1 VLKQIISNM
10 GLLLGGKAV
19 AGLISLVYLVIVT
32 RTLGPHDYGVLVL
45 VNGYVVAVGGVIA
58 FSGWHTVVRYGAQAL
73 AEGDHARLTRLV
85 RFMALVE
92 IGCALLAMVVAF
104 AGVPYAAERFGWP
117 AEVIPV
123 ARWYALAV
131 LSNVVTT
138 PYGILQLAGRFDR
151 LGLQS
156 TLSPMIRLI
165 GTLIVW
171 LSGGGLTGFL
181 IVWLAGSI
189 GEGLLI
195 WFLAA
200 PIFRK
205 MLGPGQIPPGI
216 GNVTRENAGIVRFLM
231 TTNADLTLRD
241 LAPKLVPLVIGA
253 TLGAAAAGIYSLAQR
268 AAVVLQQPAT
278 QLAQAS
284 FPIIARMIAAGD
296 RDAAK
301 RLTWRT
307 SGLALAA
314 GAPFV
319 LIFAF
324 FARQILELLGGKGFE
339 SGAFL
344 LVLLAIGRGAQLGS
358 VPFSSALIAMGRT
371 GQSMLVN
378 IIANIGLLP
387 LLALL
392 LYRYNIDGA
401 GWHGLALGLTML
413 IVLALV
419 FRAGKDEPHSVVR
432 AALTDTDP
440 ETNLVALSATRPVSV
455 TRQES

>member
-1 VLKQIISNM
+1 MLKQVVQNM

-19 AGLISLVYLVIVT
+19 AGLISLIYLVIVT

-73 AEGDHARLTRLV
+73 ADGDHARLTRLV

-92 IGCALLAMVVAF
+92 IACALLAMGVAV
-104 AGVPYAAERFGWP
+104 AGVPYAAARFGWSP
-117 AEVIPV
+117 EIIPI

-138 PYGILQLAGRFDR
+138 PYGVLQLAGRFDR
-151 LGLQS
+151 LGVQA
-156 TLSPMIRLI
+156 TLSPIIRLV

-181 IVWLAGSI
+181 IVWLAGSVC
-189 GEGLLI
+189 EGLSV
-195 WFLAA
+195 WVLAA
-200 PIFRK
+200 PIFRT
-205 MLGPGQIPPGI
+205 MLGRTKVPAGI
-216 GNVTRENAGIVRFLM
+216 DGVKNENAGIIRFLV

-284 FPIIARMIAAGD
+284 FPIIARLIAAGD
-296 RDAAK
+296 RVEAK

-314 GAPFV
+314 AAPFV
-319 LIFAF
+319 VVFAF
-324 FARQILELLGGKGFE
+324 FAKQILELLGGKGFE

-358 VPFSSALIAMGRT
+358 VPFSSALIALGRT
-371 GQSMLVN
+371 GQSIMVN

-387 LLALL
+387 LLVLL
-392 LYRYNIDGA
+392 LYRYNINGA
-401 GWHGLALGLTML
+401 GWHGLVLGLTML

-419 FRAGKDEPHSVVR
+419 FRAGKDDPHSVVP
-432 AALTDTDP
+432 ATLSETDP
-440 ETNLVALSATRPVSV
+440 KTDMVAISATRQG
-455 TRQES
+455 TLDG

>member
-1 VLKQIISNM
+1 MLKQVIRNM

-19 AGLISLVYLVIVT
+19 AGLISLIYLVIVT

-73 AEGDHARLTRLV
+73 ADGDTARLTRLV
-85 RFMALVE
+85 RFMTMVE
-92 IGCALLAMVVAF
+92 LGCALLAMAVAV
-104 AGVPYAAERFGWP
+104 AGVPYAAARFGWP
-117 AEVIPV
+117 PEIIPV

-138 PYGILQLAGRFDR
+138 PYGVLQLAGRFDR

-156 TLSPMIRLI
+156 TLSPMIRLV

-171 LSGGGLTGFL
+171 LSGGGLIGFL
-181 IVWLAGSI
+181 IVWLAGSVC
-189 GEGLLI
+189 EGV
-195 WFLAA
+195 FLW
-200 PIFRK
+200 
-205 MLGPGQIPPGI
+205 MLALPVFGTMRGDVNVRGGI
-216 GNVTRENAGIVRFLM
+216 KGVKAENTGLVRFLA

-241 LAPKLVPLVIGA
+241 LAPKLVPLVVGA
-253 TLGAAAAGIYSLAQR
+253 LLGPAAAGIYSLAQR
-268 AAVVLQQPAT
+268 ASVVLQQPAT
-278 QLAQAS
+278 QLAQAA
-284 FPIIARMIAAGD
+284 FPIIARLIAAGD
-296 RDAAK
+296 RAAAT

-319 LIFAF
+319 VIFAC
-324 FARQILELLGGKGFE
+324 FAKQILELLGGKGFE

-358 VPFSSALIAMGRT
+358 VPFSSALIAMGQT
-371 GQSMLVN
+371 GRSITVN

-387 LLALL
+387 LLAFLL
-392 LYRYNIDGA
+392 LHYNINGA
-401 GWHGLALGLTML
+401 GWHGLALGFTML
-413 IVLALV
+413 IVLGIV
-419 FRAGKDEPHSVVR
+419 FRAGKDEMQPVTETEIV
-432 AALTDTDP
+432 AAS
-440 ETNLVALSATRPVSV
+440 NATGIS
-455 TRQES
+455 

>member
-1 VLKQIISNM
+1 VLKQVLRNM

-73 AEGDHARLTRLV
+73 AEGDTARLTRLV

-92 IGCALLAMVVAF
+92 IICAVLAMAVSV
-104 AGVPYAAERFGWP
+104 AGVPYAAARFGWP
-117 AEVIPV
+117 PEVVPV

-131 LSNVVTT
+131 ISNVVTT

-156 TLSPMIRLI
+156 TLSPMIRLV

-189 GEGLLI
+189 GEGVFVWLL
-195 WFLAA
+195 AM
-200 PIFRK
+200 PIFRQ
-205 MLGPGQIPPGI
+205 MRGDVAVSGGI
-216 GNVTRENAGIVRFLM
+216 GGVKTENAGIVRFLV

-241 LAPKLVPLVIGA
+241 LAPKLVPLVVGA
-253 TLGAAAAGIYSLAQR
+253 LLGPAAAGIYSLAQR
-268 AAVVLQQPAT
+268 ASVVLQQPAT
-278 QLAQAS
+278 QLAQAA
-284 FPIIARMIAAGD
+284 FPIIARLIAAGD
-296 RDAAK
+296 RAAAA

-314 GAPFV
+314 GTPFV
-319 LIFAF
+319 LLFAF
-324 FARQILELLGGKGFE
+324 FSKQILELLGGKGFE
-339 SGAFL
+339 SGALL
-344 LVLLAIGRGAQLGS
+344 LVLLTMGRCAQLGS
-358 VPFSSALIAMGRT
+358 VPFSSALIALGRT
-371 GQSMLVN
+371 GQSITVN

-387 LLALL
+387 LLVLL
-392 LYRYNIDGA
+392 LLHYNINGA
-401 GWHGLALGLTML
+401 GWHGLALGFTML

-419 FRAGKDEPHSVVR
+419 FRAGKDEPQPVTETEIV
-432 AALTDTDP
+432 AAS
-440 ETNLVALSATRPVSV
+440 NATGIS
-455 TRQES
+455 

>member
-1 VLKQIISNM
+1 M

-73 AEGDHARLTRLV
+73 ADGDTARLTRLV

-92 IGCALLAMVVAF
+92 VACALLAMAAAV
-104 AGVPYAAERFGWP
+104 AGVPYAAARFGWP
-117 AEVIPV
+117 PEVIPI

-131 LSNVVTT
+131 ISNVVTT
-138 PYGILQLAGRFDR
+138 PYGILQLAGRFDT
-151 LGLQS
+151 LGFQS
-156 TLSPMIRLI
+156 IISPMIRLV

-171 LSGGGLTGFL
+171 ASGGGLTGFL

-189 GEGLLI
+189 GEGLFVWI
-195 WFLAA
+195 LAM
-200 PIFRK
+200 PIFGAMRGDVK
-205 MLGPGQIPPGI
+205 IPGGI
-216 GNVTRENAGIVRFLM
+216 DGVKGENTGIIRFLV

-241 LAPKLVPLVIGA
+241 LAPKLVPLVVGGL
-253 TLGAAAAGIYSLAQR
+253 LGPAAAGIYSLAQR
-268 AAVVLQQPAT
+268 ASVVLQQPAT
-278 QLAQAS
+278 QLAQAA
-284 FPIIARMIAAGD
+284 FPIIARLIAAGD
-296 RDAAK
+296 RAAAA

-324 FARQILELLGGKGFE
+324 FAKQILELLGGKGFE

-358 VPFSSALIAMGRT
+358 VPFSSALIAMGHT
-371 GQSMLVN
+371 GRSITVN

-387 LLALL
+387 LLAFLL
-392 LYRYNIDGA
+392 LHYNIDGA
-401 GWHGLALGLTML
+401 GWHGLALGLVML

-419 FRAGKDEPHSVVR
+419 FRAGKDEIQPVTESEIV
-432 AALTDTDP
+432 AAS
-440 ETNLVALSATRPVSV
+440 NATGIS
-455 TRQES
+455 